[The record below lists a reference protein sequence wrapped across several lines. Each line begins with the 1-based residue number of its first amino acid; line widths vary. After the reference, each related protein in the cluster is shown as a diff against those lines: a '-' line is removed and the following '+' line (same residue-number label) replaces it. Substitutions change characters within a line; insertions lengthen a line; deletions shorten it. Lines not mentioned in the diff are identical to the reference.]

1 MYLFDEMFGKLYVYD
16 MKIDKRKLI
25 EYKKKHLED
34 IKSVV
39 LHINDRKTEDF
50 LFWNDRLFFNEI
62 DKLDED
68 TNKVINH
75 IELTNNK
82 VVIDKYINGGFDK
95 YSPIYIISDDF
106 RERALKSDLAN
117 DNYTLL
123 FNGGVRTTNSFVSN
137 ESILL
142 SGYLAYQQQ
151 LLYGDINKIGFLD
164 SYLIDEEFIN
174 LIKCDL
180 FGTISLYDLK
190 LSQQLGISKLDS
202 MLDEKLEK
210 SYNIL
215 KLIK

>member
-25 EYKKKHLED
+25 EYKKKHLEE

-68 TNKVINH
+68 NNEIVNY
-75 IELTNNK
+75 IELTNKK
-82 VVIDKYINGGFDK
+82 VIIDKYINGAFDK
-95 YSPIYIISDDF
+95 CSPIYIVSDDF
-106 RERALKSDLAN
+106 REKALKSNLTN

-123 FNGGVRTTNSFVSN
+123 FNGGVRTINSFISN

-142 SGYLAYQQQ
+142 SGHLAYQQQ
-151 LLYGDINKIGFLD
+151 LLYGDLNKIEYLD
-164 SYLIDEEFIN
+164 SYLIDEEFTK
-174 LIKCDL
+174 LIKCEL
-180 FGTISLYDLK
+180 SGTISLDDLK
-190 LSQQLGISKLDS
+190 LSQKLGISKLDS